1 MLWGARLFLKRK
13 EASAISLLLSRS
25 RTTRRKALRRH
36 TFRHALQRSSP
47 VFVVYWLYSLC
58 RACAV
63 LVFSAYEYGYVLEL

>member
-1 MLWGARLFLKRK
+1 MFEPHVVGGAAVPKEKGRVRYLSFL
-13 EASAISLLLSRS
+13 AH
-25 RTTRRKALRRH
+25 RKALRRH

-63 LVFSAYEYGYVLEL
+63 LVFSA